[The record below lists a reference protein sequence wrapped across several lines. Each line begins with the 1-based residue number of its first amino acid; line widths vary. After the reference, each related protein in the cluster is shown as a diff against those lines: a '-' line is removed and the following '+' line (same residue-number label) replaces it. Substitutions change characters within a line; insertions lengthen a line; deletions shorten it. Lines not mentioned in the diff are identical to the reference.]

1 MGPSAPPPDE
11 PANQESRLAENQ
23 LPVAGPSERVGDIP
37 SVITRGESDIMKAIR
52 KQGITLASIGLVV
65 GVAAGM
71 TTLEGCNGSENLCG
85 PCGSIATGQLSIS
98 SNAQLDG
105 FFTAVADLQG
115 ASATLRGNFE
125 GELRALGAIYGMA
138 DAEIDGQFVTDLV
151 AAIRADINGSI
162 SGSFRLDYQPP
173 RCSANVSVA
182 VEAQASCEANA
193 DCEVMA
199 DPGNV
204 AVECSGTCTGSC
216 SGGCSGSISC
226 TPPSGSVNC
235 DVGCEGECALSG
247 MATCEGTCNGDC
259 MGGTCSLVNAD
270 GQCQGE
276 CTGMCSGSCELTAMA
291 TCNGTCH
298 GTCHASVTP
307 PECEAQP
314 ITCNAECTGMCEGG
328 CAGDF
333 TPPSAS
339 ADCEASAECEA
350 QASAQAEAS
359 LECTP
364 PSLSFGF
371 ELDASLSAEARA
383 QFLARLDAVRVHLAG
398 ALQAAAQAEALFN
411 GRIEGEVVFE
421 PSPVIRLT
429 ESLEGFVSGGIDGFA
444 ELDIPPGR
452 IDCVIPAF
460 REAVSALVDIGA
472 DLEFTASASVELFA
486 FVGNPTG

>member
-1 MGPSAPPPDE
+1 MDE
-11 PANQESRLAENQ
+11 RNENEGSKPTMQIFNDKRMSLAS
-23 LPVAGPSERVGDIP
+23 LGLLAG
-37 SVITRGESDIMKAIR
+37 
-52 KQGITLASIGLVV
+52 LASISLTACDGASPLDPEAV
-65 GVAAGM
+65 
-71 TTLEGCNGSENLCG
+71 CG

-98 SNAQLDG
+98 GSAQLDG

-138 DAEIDGQFVTDLV
+138 DAEINGQFVTDLV
-151 AAIRADINGSI
+151 AAIRADINGSV
-162 SGSFRLDYQPP
+162 SGSFRLEYQPP

-182 VEAQASCEANA
+182 VEAQASCEASA

-204 AVECSGTCTGSC
+204 SVECSGSCTGTC

-226 TPPSGSVNC
+226 TPPSGSASC
-235 DVGCEGECALSG
+235 DVGCEGECALNAGGACSG
-247 MATCEGTCNGDC
+247 TCRGDCSGNCSAMVTDAMGNTRCEG
-259 MGGTCSLVNAD
+259 
-270 GQCQGE
+270 E
-276 CTGMCSGSCELTAMA
+276 CDAMCTGSCELTAMA
-291 TCNGTCH
+291 TCEGTCH
-298 GTCHASVTP
+298 GECHASVAP

-314 ITCNAECTGMCEGG
+314 ITCNATCMGMCEGG

-429 ESLEGFVSGGIDGFA
+429 ESLEGFVNGGIDGFA